1 MALKGKKLWPH
12 SSYNSEIDNITT
24 GFFIPA
30 LIESTT
36 YQRIGGL
43 FSSNSL
49 SLAARGISE
58 LINNEGKM
66 ELIISP
72 ILSKQDVQAM
82 KDATNDEFEKIL
94 EKSLMKE
101 FVLEDE
107 FERDHVFALKYLL
120 KKEFLEIRIDIP
132 RDDLGV
138 PLDAE
143 TIQQENILS
152 EKRGIFQDREGD
164 VVSFRGPIDANKDS
178 WEKGRFSITVDVSWD
193 EGQFQHVEDDIAFFK
208 EKWTSLDTK

>member
-1 MALKGKKLWPH
+1 LKRKELVNVLENHQNLICYITELNLIFFDLNKTNIIDVFMALKGKKLWPH

-107 FERDHVFALKYLL
+107 FE
-120 KKEFLEIRIDIP
+120 
-132 RDDLGV
+132 
-138 PLDAE
+138 
-143 TIQQENILS
+143 
-152 EKRGIFQDREGD
+152 
-164 VVSFRGPIDANKDS
+164 
-178 WEKGRFSITVDVSWD
+178 
-193 EGQFQHVEDDIAFFK
+193 
-208 EKWTSLDTK
+208 